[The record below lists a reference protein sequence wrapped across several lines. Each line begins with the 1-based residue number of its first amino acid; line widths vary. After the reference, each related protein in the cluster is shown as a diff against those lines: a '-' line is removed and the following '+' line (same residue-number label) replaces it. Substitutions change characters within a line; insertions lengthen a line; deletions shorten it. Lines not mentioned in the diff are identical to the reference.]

1 MPNTHKSLPQPLLR
15 DESPQPREEKYD
27 IVRLP
32 DQRWWERG
40 NDLVLAPDIKPSLI
54 RYGQYRLER
63 TDGTSGLLIAN
74 GPPGTGKSDAVRWAA
89 SELMRRLSLTGNGLV
104 IHVPALFDHHLG
116 NSAKR
121 VAGLLEDI
129 KLSAR
134 RFPTCVILDDA
145 EALFLSRRQSIAS
158 NDPTDIV
165 RVATTLFQGLDD
177 LRFEPVI
184 LYATL
189 NIQGVIDEAIESRCD
204 YILTFGLPTYEARLS
219 ILQTKVKGSA
229 GERVLHELAAA
240 TEGWSGRDL
249 NKINLK
255 AFLKGTAATREELTE
270 EDYLRAVGLI
280 PGTELTQA
288 LQEAVKEEV
297 NHELKEEEPWT
308 NSGKSSTNGFQ
319 AEALP
324 RKRRWSFAWRRYE
337 PQPTS

>member
-1 MPNTHKSLPQPLLR
+1 
-15 DESPQPREEKYD
+15 
-27 IVRLP
+27 
-32 DQRWWERG
+32 
-40 NDLVLAPDIKPSLI
+40 
-54 RYGQYRLER
+54 
-63 TDGTSGLLIAN
+63 
-74 GPPGTGKSDAVRWAA
+74 
-89 SELMRRLSLTGNGLV
+89 
-104 IHVPALFDHHLG
+104 
-116 NSAKR
+116 
-121 VAGLLEDI
+121 
-129 KLSAR
+129 
-134 RFPTCVILDDA
+134 VILDDA
-145 EALFLSRRQSIAS
+145 EALFLSRQQSIAS

-189 NIQGVIDEAIESRCD
+189 NIQGIVDEAIESRCD
-204 YILTFGLPTYEARLS
+204 YILTFGLPPYEARLS

-229 GERVLHELAAA
+229 GERVLTELAAA

-270 EDYLRAVGLI
+270 EDYLRAVGLT
-280 PGTELTQA
+280 PGTKFSQA

-324 RKRRWSFAWRRYE
+324 RKRRWSFAWRRYK